1 MFVFKKLVD
10 CIHPD
15 IHEISFEIETKE
27 LREEKLLKKSKK

>member
-10 CIHPD
+10 YIHPD

-27 LREEKLLKKSKK
+27 LREEKTVKRK